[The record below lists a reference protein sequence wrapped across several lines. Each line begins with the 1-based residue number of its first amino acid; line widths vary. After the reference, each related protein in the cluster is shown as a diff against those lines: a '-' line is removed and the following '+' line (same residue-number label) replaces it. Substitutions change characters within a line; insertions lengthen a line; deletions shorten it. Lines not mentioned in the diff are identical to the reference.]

1 MNGPTLVRALLL
13 ARPALLAAIGA
24 NAIAKIVVGIIP
36 AGTPSIGITEVVA
49 TEHKSLAGNATAR
62 IKSMTQITV
71 AAATTKQ
78 TKDILAQVR
87 YACRNFVGT
96 INGVTHVSCLLEGTG
111 PDFEHE
117 AGFAM
122 QTQDVS
128 VSFNDAPN

>member
-36 AGTPSIGITEVVA
+36 AGTPLPSIGITEVVA

-96 INGVTHVSCLLEGTG
+96 INGVTHVSCLLEGPG

-117 AGFAM
+117 E
-122 QTQDVS
+122 
-128 VSFNDAPN
+128 